1 MNSVREY
8 HNEAIRYAQLA
19 MAALHKGDSEDHNQ
33 LVRSAMTFEKN
44 AANLVPDDKSSE
56 PTRSILYRSA
66 ASFAYQA
73 GEYEEAERLVFKGM
87 SGYPPLPIKQQLLEV
102 QQMSS
107 EALSHQPSTGNGFNF
122 LAKQIVTAIYE
133 NGALHPMVSL
143 PLKEHQKVEIQIL
156 PTLEGI
162 AI

>member
-19 MAALHKGDSEDHNQ
+19 MAALHKGDSEDHKQ
-33 LVRSAMTFEKN
+33 LVRRAMILEKN

-87 SGYPPLPIKQQLLEV
+87 SGYPPLQIRQQLLEV
-102 QQMSS
+102 QRMSS
-107 EALSHQPSTGNGFNF
+107 EAANHQESTENGINL

-133 NGALHPMVSL
+133 NGALHPLISL
-143 PLKEHQKVEIQIL
+143 PLKEHQRVEIQIS
-156 PTLEGI
+156 PIPEGVLI
-162 AI
+162 